1 MSAAGG
7 GRYYVEQEVTKL
19 FRIRKTILEMLRD
32 RGYVVLD
39 TVNWFVSLCSIL
51 AELCKSADLEMT
63 REEFGTRLAQANY
76 SRESLT
82 LLKQH
87 QHDPSDQIYV
97 FFPAEERVS
106 VKTLRDYFV
115 RMDQERVYKAILVVI
130 KSLSPFAKQGIQKV
144 ASQFRVE
151 VFLEMELLVNITH
164 HELVP
169 KHEVLSTEGKKQLL
183 KRYHLKESQL
193 PRILITDPVAR
204 YFGWFCFTCIVE
216 RLIVW

>member
-1 MSAAGG
+1 MA

-19 FRIRKTILEMLRD
+19 FRIRRTVLEMLRD
-32 RGYVVLD
+32 RGYVVLE
-39 TVNWFVSLCSIL
+39 TNT
-51 AELCKSADLEMT
+51 DLDMS
-63 REEFGTRLAQANY
+63 RDEFASRLQQANY
-76 SRESLT
+76 ARESLT

-144 ASQFRVE
+144 SSQFKVE

-169 KHEVLSTEGKKQLL
+169 KHEVLSAEGKKQLL

-204 YFGWFCFTCIVE
+204 YFGLQKGQVVKITRPSETAGRYVTY
-216 RLIVW
+216 RLVV

>member
-1 MSAAGG
+1 MA

-19 FRIRKTILEMLRD
+19 FRIRKTILEMLKD
-32 RGYVVLD
+32 RGYVVLE
-39 TVNWFVSLCSIL
+39 TST
-51 AELCKSADLEMT
+51 DLEMT
-63 REEFGTRLAQANY
+63 REEFGSRLQQANY

-87 QHDPSDQIYV
+87 QHDPADQIYV

-144 ASQFRVE
+144 ASQFKVE

-204 YFGWFCFTCIVE
+204 YFGLQKGQVVKITRPSETAGRYVTY
-216 RLIVW
+216 RLVV

>member
-1 MSAAGG
+1 
-7 GRYYVEQEVTKL
+7 
-19 FRIRKTILEMLRD
+19 
-32 RGYVVLD
+32 
-39 TVNWFVSLCSIL
+39 
-51 AELCKSADLEMT
+51 
-63 REEFGTRLAQANY
+63 
-76 SRESLT
+76 
-82 LLKQH
+82 
-87 QHDPSDQIYV
+87 
-97 FFPAEERVS
+97 
-106 VKTLRDYFV
+106 
-115 RMDQERVYKAILVVI
+115 MDQERVYKAILVVI

>member
-1 MSAAGG
+1 MA

-32 RGYVVLD
+32 RGYVVLE
-39 TVNWFVSLCSIL
+39 TSS
-51 AELCKSADLEMT
+51 DLEMT
-63 REEFGTRLAQANY
+63 REEFGSRLQQANY

-144 ASQFRVE
+144 ASQFKVE

-193 PRILITDPVAR
+193 PRILMTDPVAR
-204 YFGWFCFTCIVE
+204 YLGLQKGQVVKITRPSETAGRYVTY
-216 RLIVW
+216 RLVV

>member
-1 MSAAGG
+1 MA

-32 RGYVVLD
+32 RGYVVLE
-39 TVNWFVSLCSIL
+39 TSS
-51 AELCKSADLEMT
+51 DLEMT
-63 REEFGTRLAQANY
+63 REEFGSRLQQANY

-130 KSLSPFAKQGIQKV
+130 KSLSPFAKQGIQK
-144 ASQFRVE
+144 
-151 VFLEMELLVNITH
+151 LLVNITH

-193 PRILITDPVAR
+193 PRILMTDPVAR
-204 YFGWFCFTCIVE
+204 YLGLQKGQVVKITRPSETAGRYVTYRQESVGICMNKLQQFFFQ
-216 RLIVW
+216 

>member
-39 TVNWFVSLCSIL
+39 T
-51 AELCKSADLEMT
+51 SADLEMT

-204 YFGWFCFTCIVE
+204 YFGLQKGQVVKITRPSETAGRYVTY
-216 RLIVW
+216 RLVV

>member
-39 TVNWFVSLCSIL
+39 T
-51 AELCKSADLEMT
+51 SADLEMT

-106 VKTLRDYFV
+106 VKTLR
-115 RMDQERVYKAILVVI
+115 E
-130 KSLSPFAKQGIQKV
+130 
-144 ASQFRVE
+144 
-151 VFLEMELLVNITH
+151 
-164 HELVP
+164 
-169 KHEVLSTEGKKQLL
+169 
-183 KRYHLKESQL
+183 
-193 PRILITDPVAR
+193 
-204 YFGWFCFTCIVE
+204 
-216 RLIVW
+216 

>member
-1 MSAAGG
+1 MS

-19 FRIRKTILEMLRD
+19 FRVRRTLLEMLRD
-32 RGYVVLD
+32 RGYVVLE
-39 TVNWFVSLCSIL
+39 NSS
-51 AELCKSADLEMT
+51 DLEMT
-63 REEFGTRLAQANY
+63 REEFGRRFQESNY
-76 SRESLT
+76 SRDSLT
-82 LLKQH
+82 MLKQH
-87 QHDPSDQIYV
+87 QSEPSDQIYV
-97 FFPAEERVS
+97 FFPSEDRVS

-115 RMDQERVYKAILVVI
+115 RMDQERVYKAIIVVI

-144 ASQFRVE
+144 SPQFQVE

-169 KHEVLSTEGKKQLL
+169 KHEVLSTEGKRQLL

-204 YFGWFCFTCIVE
+204 YFGLQKGQVVKITRPSETAGRYVTY
-216 RLIVW
+216 RLVV

>member
-1 MSAAGG
+1 MSAAG

-39 TVNWFVSLCSIL
+39 T
-51 AELCKSADLEMT
+51 SADLEMT

-204 YFGWFCFTCIVE
+204 YFGLQKGQVVKITRPSETAGRYVTY
-216 RLIVW
+216 RLVV